1 MRAKIARI
9 QMDVDYQCPNCYLH
23 FRLSNSKIPQRKQ
36 ESYPCSECG
45 ELLVVPPVFAKAN
58 QTTSFTKSSP
68 KNNLPIKNKET
79 IKYID
84 RVNMEIIKLGLMGK
98 TIVVS
103 SGDTGAPDLNC
114 NKKYPL
120 NPIYPASSPWVTSV
134 GATFIK
140 GENKSNIKYNSFLKI
155 IASSTI

>member
-68 KNNLPIKNKET
+68 KNNLPIKNNSDPIKERAKAAIRSQGYT
-79 IKYID
+79 ASEATRLINNVYYQGISLADLIKD
-84 RVNMEIIKLGLMGK
+84 AIKNDK
-98 TIVVS
+98 RPTT
-103 SGDTGAPDLNC
+103 DT
-114 NKKYPL
+114 
-120 NPIYPASSPWVTSV
+120 T
-134 GATFIK
+134 
-140 GENKSNIKYNSFLKI
+140 
-155 IASSTI
+155 